1 MEPHV
6 DLRSRNGLGRGDY
19 NVGRANRLV
28 RFLPP
33 EVSDKLNIVVYLL
46 GILATNR

>member
-19 NVGRANRLV
+19 KAGRANRLV
-28 RFLPP
+28 RFLPSEAP
-33 EVSDKLNIVVYLL
+33 DKLKGAEAALFLL
-46 GILATNR
+46 I